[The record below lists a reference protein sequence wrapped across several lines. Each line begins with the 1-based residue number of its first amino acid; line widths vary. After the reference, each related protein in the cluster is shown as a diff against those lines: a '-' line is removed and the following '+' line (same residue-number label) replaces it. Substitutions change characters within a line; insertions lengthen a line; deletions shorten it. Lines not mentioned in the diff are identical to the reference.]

1 VRSIEE
7 PPALSGCAGSGTR
20 IADVIGSVGLAC
32 DYYTDSAAMQAKPLR
47 DGLFVHG
54 RPVTEGFEAI
64 HQRARCLSIQLV
76 LDDGSVG
83 VGDCLS
89 VIRSGAV
96 NRAAPLRPEDYMDF
110 VASDFAH
117 SLKGMPVASFR
128 RLAQVLEEMTFG
140 GRRLHPGI
148 AYGASQAMLD
158 ATAAA
163 RRLTMAEVI
172 AEEYDLPKPA
182 RQIPIFGCCDARREP
197 LGVDQLIAGRA
208 DALPHGGFT
217 SVDAIGTD
225 GDVLLDFV
233 SWMSERILT
242 YGDEAYRPTLH
253 LDVYGT
259 IGKIFPD
266 AADVLDYV
274 RRLIGAAAPF
284 RLRLED
290 PVTGDSAE
298 AAQEAMRQLVAMVD
312 NENLPVEIVA
322 DEYCNTRQDIARW
335 AAVRAAHMIH
345 VKLPD
350 LGSLTNSA
358 EAVLDCRRYGV
369 GVYLGGTM
377 NDTEVSAR
385 ASVHLGLAFEADVLM
400 AKPGQWPDVSL
411 ALTRN
416 EMVRTLQLCARR

>member
-1 VRSIEE
+1 MRSKKELS
-7 PPALSGCAGSGTR
+7 ALSGRPRSGTR

-32 DYYTDSAAMQAKPLR
+32 DYYTDSAAMQAEPLR
-47 DGLFVHG
+47 DGLFVNG
-54 RPVTEGFEAI
+54 RPLTDGFEAI
-64 HQRARCLSIQLV
+64 HQRARCLNIQLV

-83 VGDCLS
+83 LGDSLS

-96 NRAAPLRPEDYMDF
+96 NRAAPLRPEDYLDF
-110 VASDFAH
+110 VASDLTKA
-117 SLKGMPVASFR
+117 LKGMPVATFR
-128 RLAQVLEEMTFG
+128 GLAQVLEDMTFG
-140 GRRLHPGI
+140 GQHLHPGI
-148 AYGASQAMLD
+148 AYGVSQAMLD

-197 LGVDQLIAGRA
+197 LGIDQLIAGRA

-217 SVDAIGTD
+217 SIDAIGTD
-225 GDVLLDFV
+225 GEVLLEFV
-233 SWMSERILT
+233 SWMRARILT
-242 YGDEAYRPTLH
+242 YGEEAYRPVLH

-259 IGKIFPD
+259 IGKIFSDP
-266 AADVLDYV
+266 ADVLDYI
-274 RRLIGAAAPF
+274 RRLIEAAAPL

-290 PVTGDSAE
+290 PVTGDSANT
-298 AAQEAMRQLVAMVD
+298 AQEAMRRLVAMVD
-312 NENLPVEIVA
+312 REKLPVELVA
-322 DEYCNTRQDIARW
+322 DEYCNTREDIARW

-345 VKLPD
+345 VKTPD

-358 EAVLDCRRYGV
+358 EAMLDCRRYGV

-416 EMVRTLQLCARR
+416 EMMRTLQLCARR